1 MEFKG
6 TKDVQASTV
15 KIVSRSGKQIS
26 QGSGVLLGHSGYI
39 ATCAHVV
46 GDEANGVVRW
56 LGDPGIE
63 EPYEVKAIDKKLDVA
78 VLHIGQDFI
87 EVVAKVAPP
96 LTFVSNRAKIKVG
109 MVVAICGYPW
119 ITEIQIG
126 SGGSIHP
133 PSITLGVVSLWRAEW
148 KDTIMLSANLHPGIS
163 GGPVYTEYGVVLGLA
178 SRSTVYAE
186 DELGSP
192 LATGLPLGY
201 GEMIPMQTVRIV
213 TIKNRIKL
221 DLQEA

>member
-1 MEFKG
+1 LEFKG
-6 TKDVQASTV
+6 TKDVQPSTV
-15 KIVSRSGKQIS
+15 KIVSKSGKGIS

-46 GDEANGVVRW
+46 GDEVGGGVRW
-56 LGDPGIE
+56 LGDPAIE

-78 VLHIGQDFI
+78 ILQIDQAFI
-87 EVVAKVAPP
+87 KEVGKIASP
-96 LTFVSNRAKIKVG
+96 LTFVNRREKIKVG
-109 MVVAICGYPW
+109 TLVAICGYPW
-119 ITEIQIG
+119 ITETRIE
-126 SGGSIHP
+126 SGGFIHP
-133 PSITLGVVSLWRAEW
+133 PSITLGVVSLWRATW

-186 DELGSP
+186 EELGNP

-201 GEMIPMQTVRIV
+201 GEMIPMPTVRIV
-213 TIKNRIKL
+213 AIKNRIKL